1 MKLKKMMQNRRKDAA
16 RMGIKIG
23 KWFPTY
29 GSLTDQDG
37 HYRVTVS
44 ANSDDKSQLVMFNAW
59 VDFDDNVYSST
70 GIVII
75 EL

>member
-1 MKLKKMMQNRRKDAA
+1 MKLKKLMQYRRKDAA
-16 RMGIKIG
+16 RQGLKIK

-29 GSLTDQDG
+29 GSLTDADG
-37 HYRVTVS
+37 HYRVMVS
-44 ANSDDKSQLVMFNAW
+44 ANTEDKTKLVCFQAW

-70 GIVII
+70 SVVII